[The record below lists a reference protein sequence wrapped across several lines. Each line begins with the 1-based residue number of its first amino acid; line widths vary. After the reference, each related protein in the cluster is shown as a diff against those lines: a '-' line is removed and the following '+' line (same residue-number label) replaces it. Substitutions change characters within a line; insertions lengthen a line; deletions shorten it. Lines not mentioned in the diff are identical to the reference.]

1 MRPQGRDVLI
11 ELFEREFLDPLE
23 RGGARVAGTY
33 RDLDDP
39 DRFVWFRGFADHGV
53 RLRSLT
59 DFYSSDLWLRNREA
73 ANATIVDN
81 DDVLLLRPVSGRLID
96 PESEAPSATDPEGP
110 KGLIVLETF
119 LLPPGRHDDFAEFFV
134 REIDPTLRELEAP
147 PFATLATDPRQ
158 NDYPRLPVRENESVF
173 VTATR
178 FEDTASHAAFLR
190 SLAATARWRDAIAA
204 ELARRTIAPPQLMRL
219 DPTKRSALR

>member
-23 RGGARVAGTY
+23 WGGARVAGTF

-39 DRFVWFRGFADHGV
+39 DRFVWLRGFADHGV

-96 PESEAPSATDPEGP
+96 PESEAPAATDPEGP

-119 LLPPGRHDDFAEFFV
+119 FLPPGSHDDFAEFLV
-134 REIDPTLRELEAP
+134 REIEPTLRDLGAP
-147 PFATLATDPRQ
+147 PFATLATDPRP
-158 NDYPRLPVRENESVF
+158 NGYPRLPVRENESVF
-173 VTATR
+173 VIATR
-178 FEDTASHAAFLR
+178 FQDTDSHAAFLR
-190 SLAATARWRDAIAA
+190 SLAATARWRDAVVP
-204 ELARRTIAPPQLMRL
+204 ELAQRTIAPSQLTRL